1 MSVTVTDPFG
11 AALDR
16 DIPSLSLALDAA
28 VARREFRRRLPRLS
42 GAGKLRLKAIRVVR
56 HKPGRRCVAEY
67 VAEVNRPGEQ
77 KQLVTLIGKAR
88 ARRSGNE
95 GFRLQEAFWNAG
107 FDACSADGISVP
119 EPIGVISSFQMWFQR
134 KVPGTTAESLL
145 RGPEG
150 VRWAE
155 KIATAIHKVHAAG
168 VPTTKI
174 HGMDQELRILRE
186 CFAKVAETR
195 PEWSL
200 RLERVMAACE
210 RLGASVPASAPS
222 GIHRDF
228 YASQAI
234 VDGERLWLIDFDL
247 YCQGDPGLDP
257 GNFIGHVTEQALRE
271 LGDAGALTAVERAM
285 ADRFVELAGEQTRCA
300 VRAYATL
307 TLARHVFLSTQ
318 LPGRGH
324 LSEQL
329 LALCETRL
337 APY

>member
-1 MSVTVTDPFG
+1 MSVRVTDPFG

-16 DIPSLSLALDAA
+16 DIPSLALALDAA
-28 VARREFRRRLPRLS
+28 TARKEFRRRLPRLS

-67 VAEVNRPGEQ
+67 VAEVHRPGEENH
-77 KQLVTLIGKAR
+77 LVTLIGKAR

-119 EPIGVISSFQMWFQR
+119 EPIGVISNFQMWFQR
-134 KVPGTTAESLL
+134 KVPGTTAEALL
-145 RGPEG
+145 RGPGG
-150 VRWAE
+150 VGWAE

-186 CFAKVAETR
+186 CFVKVAEAR
-195 PEWSL
+195 PEWSS
-200 RLERVMAACE
+200 RLARVMAACG
-210 RLGASVPASAPS
+210 RLGASVPAPAPC

-228 YASQAI
+228 YASQVI
-234 VDGERLWLIDFDL
+234 VDDSRLWLIDFDL
-247 YCQGDPGLDP
+247 YCRGDPGLDP

-271 LGDAGALTAVERAM
+271 LGDAGALAPVERALE
-285 ADRFVELAGEQTRCA
+285 DRFVDLAGEHTRCS
-300 VRAYATL
+300 VRAYAAL
-307 TLARHVFLSTQ
+307 TLVRHVFLSSR

-329 LALCETRL
+329 LALCESRL
-337 APY
+337 AGY